1 MLQTMGERLASVCK
15 IRYTER
21 RECRPIKKEGVEW
34 NIFMK
39 RHWKV
44 QNARVLEI
52 ANQAGDTMCRW
63 LDAMIQRME

>member
-1 MLQTMGERLASVCK
+1 MH
-15 IRYTER
+15 
-21 RECRPIKKEGVEW
+21 RPVKSDILNPESISDLFRKKESAKW
-34 NIFMK
+34 NIFIK

-44 QNARVLEI
+44 RNARVLEI

>member
-1 MLQTMGERLASVCK
+1 M
-15 IRYTER
+15 
-21 RECRPIKKEGVEW
+21 KKESAKW

-44 QNARVLEI
+44 RNARVLEI

>member
-1 MLQTMGERLASVCK
+1 M
-15 IRYTER
+15 
-21 RECRPIKKEGVEW
+21 KKESVEW
-34 NIFMK
+34 NIFIK

-63 LDAMIQRME
+63 LSAVIQRME

>member
-1 MLQTMGERLASVCK
+1 MHRPVKSDILKPESISDLF
-15 IRYTER
+15 
-21 RECRPIKKEGVEW
+21 REKESAKW

-44 QNARVLEI
+44 RNARVLEI